1 MSSVCFMIFND
12 IITYLIPNAIFLLI
26 ISIYFI
32 YKNMILGIGFVLAN
46 LFILLYLSTQWTTM
60 KDKNEEYEKQVNDT
74 EGYLVEILYN
84 IDKIV
89 SRGQVVQET
98 DTFFDKT
105 TKGIDKAYSFY
116 SSTNNNCTVLT
127 VMVYC
132 TLFCSVGYLMY
143 LYYHKKIDITTF
155 ITFFTILLLYRDKM
169 SGLILQIPDF
179 IEFIGRSDGVL
190 DLFKNVSDNYQAL
203 MQKFEK
209 ETTRQDAKME
219 FHQIVFNNVAFQY
232 DTADTILF
240 ADMNVTLRTTDHKI
254 IGVTGLSGNG
264 KSTLAK
270 MILKMYPC
278 KQGTITIDGRD
289 IQDID
294 ADYIRTE
301 VTYVSQNSKLFDKK
315 IIDNMMY
322 GCTDEE
328 ACRIHLD
335 EILAYPK
342 IKQLYQKLDIM
353 TSSSGALGEKLSGG
367 QRQVVNLIGGLINP
381 SKILILDEPTNALDP
396 ELKAEVLTLISHFK
410 KYKQCI
416 IIITHDKD
424 VHALFDD
431 HIEV

>member
-1 MSSVCFMIFND
+1 
-12 IITYLIPNAIFLLI
+12 
-26 ISIYFI
+26 
-32 YKNMILGIGFVLAN
+32 
-46 LFILLYLSTQWTTM
+46 
-60 KDKNEEYEKQVNDT
+60 
-74 EGYLVEILYN
+74 
-84 IDKIV
+84 
-89 SRGQVVQET
+89 
-98 DTFFDKT
+98 
-105 TKGIDKAYSFY
+105 
-116 SSTNNNCTVLT
+116 
-127 VMVYC
+127 
-132 TLFCSVGYLMY
+132 
-143 LYYHKKIDITTF
+143 
-155 ITFFTILLLYRDKM
+155 LYRDKM

-179 IEFIGRSDGVL
+179 IEFMGRSDGVVH
-190 DLFKNVSDNYQAL
+190 LFKNISDNYQAL
-203 MQKFEK
+203 LQKSDK
-209 ETTRQDAKME
+209 EIRNQAATLA
-219 FHQIVFNNVAFQY
+219 FHEIVFNNVAFQY

-240 ADMNVTLRTTDHKI
+240 ADMNVTLQTTDHKI

-335 EILAYPK
+335 EILVYPK

-396 ELKAEVLTLISHFK
+396 ELKAEVLKLISHFK